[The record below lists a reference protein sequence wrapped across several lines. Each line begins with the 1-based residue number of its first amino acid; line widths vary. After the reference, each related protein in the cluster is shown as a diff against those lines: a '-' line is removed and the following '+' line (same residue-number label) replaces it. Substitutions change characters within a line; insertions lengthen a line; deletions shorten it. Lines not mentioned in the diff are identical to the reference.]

1 MDQWDEERQDWA
13 AAPHPDGPP
22 AGSRPRRALVV
33 AIATVLLAAA
43 AGTGIWLLARDGS
56 DGGTDQGDVLPG
68 VVPSSSPT
76 GYGSYPTASASP
88 GYGSYPTSSA
98 SPGYG
103 SYPSASATDPCAA
116 LDATTAQQLGL
127 GTGLPDNPGNAGV
140 QLNSCRW
147 SYSGSD
153 GREAAAFH
161 LVYTRDVPVS
171 PSPTPIS
178 VVGVPSAVA
187 TSNDNACAILWPA
200 SFGEVLVHVA
210 RVNAGP
216 QRDLCALASEF
227 AAAVAP
233 RVPS

>member
-22 AGSRPRRALVV
+22 SGNRPRRLLAV

-43 AGTGIWLLARDGS
+43 AGTGIWLLARDGGDVS
-56 DGGTDQGDVLPG
+56 TDQGDVLPG

-76 GYGSYPTASASP
+76 WTGSYPTASASP
-88 GYGSYPTSSA
+88 GSA
-98 SPGYG
+98 I
-103 SYPSASATDPCAA
+103 DPCAV
-116 LDATTAQQLGL
+116 LDATTAQQMGL
-127 GTGLPDNPGNAGV
+127 GTGLPDDPSNSSV
-140 QLNSCRW
+140 QLRSCKW

-153 GREAAAFH
+153 GRETATFH
-161 LVYTRDVPVS
+161 LLYTRNVPVS
-171 PSPTPIS
+171 PSPTPIP
-178 VVGVPSAVA
+178 VAGVPSAVA

-210 RVNAGP
+210 RVNEGP
-216 QRDLCALASEF
+216 QRDLCGLASDF

-233 RVPS
+233 RVPR